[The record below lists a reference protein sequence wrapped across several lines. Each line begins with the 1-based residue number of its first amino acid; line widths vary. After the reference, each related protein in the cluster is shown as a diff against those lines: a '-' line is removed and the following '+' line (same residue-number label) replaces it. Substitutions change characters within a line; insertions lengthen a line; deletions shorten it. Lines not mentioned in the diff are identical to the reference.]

1 MTPLE
6 LAITLN
12 IEADKAIYY
21 YHEYFKFLGIT
32 EFTKVYLQVRD
43 NPWPYVNLTNLVQN
57 AKMGDGEV
65 VELLNIANGYLPRI
79 RLEYDRVKEEI
90 NSTRA
95 ELNSW
100 NAAIS
105 NTVRSYQQFCDRN
118 LELKKRAPA

>member
-1 MTPLE
+1 
-6 LAITLN
+6 
-12 IEADKAIYY
+12 
-21 YHEYFKFLGIT
+21 
-32 EFTKVYLQVRD
+32 
-43 NPWPYVNLTNLVQN
+43 VNLTNLVQN